1 MKSLHLS
8 SAYAFC
14 YYFLAAPLRLLVSVP
29 LVNSD
34 DCRTDEYLTD
44 PNSKCSQPSLS
55 TLTCQN
61 NVHRSYKGENIT
73 DPINHPEQYDPL
85 ASPESQGIQGLVSAE
100 QLPTDPAY
108 FDAWNCGV
116 NCYDKLKGPR
126 GNPMLWKPAT
136 DDGKGAVLY
145 VHGGSWWY
153 GSPLTNGY
161 PAFAA
166 RIAREWKMPVLSI
179 DYQLVAKAN
188 TEGIHAEGIL
198 LSAAKSLRYL
208 GDKFQGRKFV
218 IAGDSSGG
226 GTALS
231 AVMAQAYRSDDF
243 VTSSGGYSF
252 SAAVLYSPWINLL
265 SNSPTYYSQNFCEIP
280 YDDGTALNGDV
291 SFYENGDNAVPSSA
305 KNARDYV
312 GPNLSL
318 KDPIFNPL
326 FFQPDQLQATGGLP
340 PIQIH
345 TGTSE
350 LLQADCSMFAEK
362 VCSGSRPQSNI
373 ANLAECNLYD
383 GMFHDFSMYSKGCSS
398 GEELVLANSSMRRS
412 KDFVESVLGTSSTTQ
427 SFTCGAKM
435 HYEYPRG
442 WDSVEYFSQP
452 RKNPSVPTSSTN
464 DSSSSSNEKVL
475 TEDSS
480 AIGRSVFS
488 GLAMTAALS
497 VVYVW

>member
-1 MKSLHLS
+1 
-8 SAYAFC
+8 
-14 YYFLAAPLRLLVSVP
+14 
-29 LVNSD
+29 
-34 DCRTDEYLTD
+34 
-44 PNSKCSQPSLS
+44 
-55 TLTCQN
+55 
-61 NVHRSYKGENIT
+61 
-73 DPINHPEQYDPL
+73 
-85 ASPESQGIQGLVSAE
+85 
-100 QLPTDPAY
+100 
-108 FDAWNCGV
+108 
-116 NCYDKLKGPR
+116 
-126 GNPMLWKPAT
+126 MLWTPAN
-136 DDGKGAVLY
+136 DEGKGVVLY

-161 PAFAA
+161 PSFAA

-188 TEGIHAEGIL
+188 TAGIHAEGIL
-198 LSAAKSLRYL
+198 HSAAKALRYL
-208 GDKFQGRKFV
+208 GDNFQGRKFV

-231 AVMAQAYRSDDF
+231 AVMAQAYRSEDF
-243 VTSSGGYSF
+243 VASSGGYSF

-291 SFYENGDNAVPSSA
+291 SFYENGDKEVPTSV
-305 KNARDYV
+305 KNARNYI

-326 FFQPDQLQATGGLP
+326 FFEPDQLQGLP

-362 VCSGSRPQSNI
+362 VCSGSLPNT

-383 GMFHDFSMYSKGCSS
+383 GMFHDFSMYSEGCSS
-398 GEELVLANSSMRRS
+398 GEELVLANSSMRRA
-412 KDFVESVLGTSSTTQ
+412 KDFVQSVMLGASTQ

-452 RKNPSVPTSSTN
+452 RSST
-464 DSSSSSNEKVL
+464 DDSSSSSSSNENVL
-475 TEDSS
+475 TENSS

-497 VVYVW
+497 VVSVW